1 MSHGARMCVSVER
14 AAETGESEVGAG
26 GDEQGDLSRPIPLR
40 AFEEGASRRVDAHRN
55 IVRAA
60 RVRMV
65 GSDDASISGSDLLH
79 RDASMQP
86 EGLAAALISSGAPS
100 R

>member
-14 AAETGESEVGAG
+14 AAETSESEVGAG

-40 AFEEGASRRVDAHRN
+40 AFEEGASRRVDARRN

-60 RVRMV
+60 RVGMD
-65 GSDDASISGSDLLH
+65 GSDVLH
-79 RDASMQP
+79 RGASMQL
-86 EGLAAALISSGAPS
+86 EGLALAALISSDASS